1 MTSILEI
8 KGDSLRIEGTLLII
22 SKVKVIPLILENAGD
37 DFFNIC
43 IESGSITASVSR
55 AGVFLTDNDPPE
67 GITYTWEQISPDPGT
82 DNNLSLTDTNKRTVN
97 YTVLNNDF
105 IDRTVRF
112 YINKG
117 QDDEQFDD
125 VIIKGTPQADVKN
138 LSTGVKRT
146 GTLQNLN
153 FLIPFVSIKENTTS
167 ANTLSTG
174 VKRTGTLQNLSFLVP
189 FVSTKETIA
198 SANTL
203 STGVKRN
210 PTIAL
215 HNLDIVLRRIGATT
229 TGIQGQ
235 ANTVCNVTSWDLEW
249 YHPDAGGDTG
259 TNTRIQDLSDYDL
272 VDRWVVE
279 EQTSGSNVWTQ
290 VFVKNPDANPRDTV
304 LRYTSTVSDRKYRVI
319 AYYKNLEYNQKSN
332 EYVELVGEGRWIY
345 RVSNYVTTPSSG
357 YIYIKAKSTET
368 ADMVNSINT
377 GVRRYGTL
385 TNFSNTVPTS
395 GNIGGG

>member
-138 LSTGVKRT
+138 LSTGVKR
-146 GTLQNLN
+146 
-153 FLIPFVSIKENTTS
+153 
-167 ANTLSTG
+167 
-174 VKRTGTLQNLSFLVP
+174 
-189 FVSTKETIA
+189 
-198 SANTL
+198 
-203 STGVKRN
+203 N

-215 HNLDIVLRRIGATT
+215 HNLDIVLI
-229 TGIQGQ
+229 
-235 ANTVCNVTSWDLEW
+235 
-249 YHPDAGGDTG
+249 
-259 TNTRIQDLSDYDL
+259 
-272 VDRWVVE
+272 
-279 EQTSGSNVWTQ
+279 
-290 VFVKNPDANPRDTV
+290 
-304 LRYTSTVSDRKYRVI
+304 
-319 AYYKNLEYNQKSN
+319 
-332 EYVELVGEGRWIY
+332 
-345 RVSNYVTTPSSG
+345 
-357 YIYIKAKSTET
+357 
-368 ADMVNSINT
+368 
-377 GVRRYGTL
+377 
-385 TNFSNTVPTS
+385 
-395 GNIGGG
+395 